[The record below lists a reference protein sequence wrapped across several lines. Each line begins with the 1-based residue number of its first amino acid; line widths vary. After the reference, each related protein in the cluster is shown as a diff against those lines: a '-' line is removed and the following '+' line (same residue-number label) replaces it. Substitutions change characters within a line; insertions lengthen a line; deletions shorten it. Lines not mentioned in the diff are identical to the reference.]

1 MKWDVITPPTG
12 LAVAYAIAKHHLRID
27 GNDERD
33 YVISLIEAATAHA
46 EEALATSLLPRR
58 IAATFYDNEFCDL
71 PRGPVS
77 AIVSVVDANG
87 DAVPAD
93 GWRWERKGNAD
104 CIRFLR
110 SVTRPITVTYDAGYT
125 NAAAIPADIRQAILC
140 HVGTL
145 YEFRES
151 VTSLA
156 ARPVPHLDSFYRLR
170 AREVGIG

>member
-1 MKWDVITPPTG
+1 MKWSITTAPTG

-27 GNDERD
+27 DNEERD

-58 IAATFYDNEFCDL
+58 IAATFYDGEFCDL

-87 DAVPAD
+87 DAVPSDA
-93 GWRWERKGNAD
+93 WRWERKGNSD
-104 CIRFLR
+104 CIRLLR
-110 SVTRPITVTYDAGYT
+110 TATRPLTVTYDAGYA

-145 YEFRES
+145 YDHRAS
-151 VTSLA
+151 VTSMNVN
-156 ARPVPHLDSFYRLR
+156 PVPHLDSFYRLR